1 MAFNVRQIFS
11 ALNEAQVDYV
21 VVGGLAVI
29 LHGYLR
35 ATADLDLAL
44 GLSGDNPARGMR
56 ALASIGLQPRL
67 PLPIDDFADAAKRDD
82 WRRNRNMQVF
92 PLWDPGNPLRS
103 VDVFIEEPIA
113 FDDLLAR
120 AIRKDLD
127 GVPVNVACIPHL
139 IEMKQQ
145 AGRPRDL
152 DDIAKLRDL
161 LAITGG
167 ERR

>member
-1 MAFNVRQIFS
+1 
-11 ALNEAQVDYV
+11 
-21 VVGGLAVI
+21 
-29 LHGYLR
+29 
-35 ATADLDLAL
+35 
-44 GLSGDNPARGMR
+44 
-56 ALASIGLQPRL
+56 
-67 PLPIDDFADAAKRDD
+67 
-82 WRRNRNMQVF
+82 MQVF

-113 FDDLLAR
+113 FGDLLAR

-167 ERR
+167 EPR